1 MTEKLDPIALRRTL
15 HTMPELAFQEVRTS
29 QFVADTL
36 EKLGYEVTRNVGNT
50 TGVIGVV
57 KGAEPGPT
65 LMLRADMD
73 ALPFEIDGKPCA
85 IHACGHDAHTAMLL
99 AAASEL
105 KDVVK
110 RGTLKV
116 LFQPAEETI
125 EGALAMIK
133 AGAIDDVDM
142 IVGAHIRPVQD

>member
-85 IHACGHDAHTAMLL
+85 IHACGHDAHSHAFGCR
-99 AAASEL
+99 ERI
-105 KDVVK
+105 KG
-110 RGTLKV
+110 RGKARYVEGPL
-116 LFQPAEETI
+116 PAC
-125 EGALAMIK
+125 
-133 AGAIDDVDM
+133 
-142 IVGAHIRPVQD
+142 